1 MCQPS
6 TKYQDKYIL
15 YIRVADIKQCFVSKH
30 DIQQIISWNAAG
42 QDEMSTL
49 KAGIFIVNLYA
60 ESKYEAN
67 YFQSMTLRL

>member
-1 MCQPS
+1 
-6 TKYQDKYIL
+6 
-15 YIRVADIKQCFVSKH
+15 
-30 DIQQIISWNAAG
+30 
-42 QDEMSTL
+42 MSTL